1 MSVVIDVTDKVTHE
15 KIVFISEQIYLLIFS
30 KVNMVIKRDSFYVAR
45 KQDFKHKVVR
55 VNLDSVFTV
64 RYLQV
69 DVAGG
74 EIERCIEIIVDGV

>member
-1 MSVVIDVTDKVTHE
+1 
-15 KIVFISEQIYLLIFS
+15 
-30 KVNMVIKRDSFYVAR
+30 MVIKRDSFYVAR